1 MQMDENKLTR
11 RLFLAGAGSVTVGS
25 SALSSSV
32 VAKGRGKA
40 KGNQN
45 TGRKAFPPKGITE
58 QTEGQRLGNGKV
70 STFSSVTPSGKPK
83 YVGIHF
89 SAAAQE
95 GLPTPEELEES
106 GEGVQV
112 HGKWSKPYRL
122 KLPDNVPA
130 PFEYVGFAW
139 NPQGHPPDD
148 VWGYPHF
155 DLHFYLEDAATVGEI
170 GPGTIEGLSDQRL
183 PDGYFAAEDGAIVP
197 NMGGH
202 LAPKDAPEFN
212 GGDFSNT
219 IIWGAADVD
228 GDGGYENHFIEPM
241 ITTEYFSDLTGVDR
255 NPIAQPAE
263 YSYDGWY
270 PTSYAVRDLGN
281 SGYAVV
287 LESFVEV

>member
-106 GEGVQV
+106 GEGGSGSREMV
-112 HGKWSKPYRL
+112 
-122 KLPDNVPA
+122 
-130 PFEYVGFAW
+130 E
-139 NPQGHPPDD
+139 
-148 VWGYPHF
+148 
-155 DLHFYLEDAATVGEI
+155 
-170 GPGTIEGLSDQRL
+170 TISTQTPRQCSGSVRVCWVRVEST
-183 PDGYFAAEDGAIVP
+183 GA
-197 NMGGH
+197 
-202 LAPKDAPEFN
+202 
-212 GGDFSNT
+212 S
-219 IIWGAADVD
+219 
-228 GDGGYENHFIEPM
+228 
-241 ITTEYFSDLTGVDR
+241 S
-255 NPIAQPAE
+255 
-263 YSYDGWY
+263 
-270 PTSYAVRDLGN
+270 
-281 SGYAVV
+281 
-287 LESFVEV
+287 